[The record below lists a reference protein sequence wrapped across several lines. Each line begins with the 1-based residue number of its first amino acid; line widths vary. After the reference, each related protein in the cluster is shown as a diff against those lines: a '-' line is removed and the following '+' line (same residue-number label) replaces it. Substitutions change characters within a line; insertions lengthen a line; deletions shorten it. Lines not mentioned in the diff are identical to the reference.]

1 MKLIALFLG
10 LSLLTACGD
19 VEPSDTLTQNKVNP
33 TSVAH
38 VPIEQGELH
47 TDTLQYLHFEG
58 NFDYWYGVF
67 INSRK
72 DTVQLVLTEQPPVK
86 YRNKLVE
93 VKWLNDTLE
102 EAGDSGSPYAAKRL
116 KQIRLVG
123 GKTFDAPVN
132 DEKVIKDIKSLPEV
146 QANADQ
152 VGIAARPTD
161 DEEYYLVEAGTRNED
176 NYSRIFMFRVYVYPK
191 YEIKIFDAGADK
203 EMTLSEWRKQQ
214 N

>member
-10 LSLLTACGD
+10 LVLLTACWD
-19 VEPSDTLTQNKVNP
+19 VKPSDTLVENKDNLP
-33 TSVAH
+33 AVAD
-38 VPIEQGELH
+38 VPIEQRELH

-72 DTVQLVLTEQPPVK
+72 DTVQLMLTEQPPVK

-93 VKWLNDTLE
+93 VKWFNDTLE
-102 EAGDSGSPYAAKRL
+102 EAGDNESPYAAKRL

-123 GKTFDAPVN
+123 GKAFDAPVN

-146 QANADQ
+146 QGNADQ
-152 VGIAARPTD
+152 VGIAERPTD
-161 DEEYYLVEAGTRNED
+161 DKEYYLVEAGTHNED
-176 NYSRIFMFRVYVYPK
+176 NYSRIFMFRVYIYPK

-203 EMTLSEWRKQQ
+203 ELTLSEWRKQQ